1 MEKDNDFINSKD
13 DEILMMS
20 DHDSDTVITT
30 EERIKE
36 KQVNRK
42 RKAKSNAIAAPSKR
56 NKIVAKP
63 GTHLNCD
70 ICNVNLSRKDNLYLI
85 TLFAFQGRLD
95 RLMYYYVT
103 AIEVILG
110 LFAALY

>member
-1 MEKDNDFINSKD
+1 
-13 DEILMMS
+13 MMS

-95 RLMYYYVT
+95 RLMYFYVT
-103 AIEVILG
+103 ALN
-110 LFAALY
+110 LFPHMRCETGSIG